1 MIYSCCSGAAAPTRN
16 EAKEHWLF
24 RMSVGFPWIAGYT
37 YMSRANVCINCYL
50 PYTMEYF
57 AAYNNKMYYYQ
68 IKECCGTYQ
77 KGGNC
82 FTLNRVIMRARQ
94 LHNQVGLWRKVAWFV
109 LLRSELQHEAKGWT
123 PLLRQIQRI
132 CLASEVFMITRNTS
146 ESCWRSF
153 GASMSNMKE
162 LAPVT
167 GAGHSLTAGCSK
179 TTSKELVVHFG
190 PTGKASSL

>member
-82 FTLNRVIMRARQ
+82 FTLNRVTKRARQ
-94 LHNQVGLWRKVAWFV
+94 LHNRVGLWER
-109 LLRSELQHEAKGWT
+109 LLGSCCFAASFNMKQRDE
-123 PLLRQIQRI
+123 PLCYDKSQRI
-132 CLASEVFMITRNTS
+132 CLASGVFMITRNTS

-153 GASMSNMKE
+153 GVSMSNMKG
-162 LAPVT
+162 LAQ
-167 GAGHSLTAGCSK
+167 
-179 TTSKELVVHFG
+179 
-190 PTGKASSL
+190 